1 MTSTILLTVAVLGLI
16 LLAVGVLRQHQFRR
30 FTGRQ
35 VTREQIAR
43 LRDQKRVTETMNAL
57 LTELDQFA
65 QRVAERME
73 AHLARLHEA
82 AAAADERAA
91 RLERLLARPDSQAPT
106 EPPSR
111 FAPQPEAGPPLR
123 RAAPAARTRT
133 GATPPGA
140 GPNSRAVADA
150 ARLTPPHAATAAPPP
165 SAFTES
171 LPPQRIAA
179 ARRRIYDLADQ
190 GATASSIAATVGAP
204 LGEVELL
211 LGLRELNER

>member
-133 GATPPGA
+133 AATPPGA
-140 GPNSRAVADA
+140 GPNSRAVAD
-150 ARLTPPHAATAAPPP
+150 
-165 SAFTES
+165 
-171 LPPQRIAA
+171 A